1 MLEKTQSFIDL
12 IIAADNQ
19 YHPADLCSDRI
30 KNSVSPFY
38 TTSTTALNNE
48 LLRLIEVCAQCLNC
62 SRSVILSTALALLI
76 ERYTDQKLFSFAK
89 AYVGKNVRISLINIE
104 YHEKSC
110 GSDFVNDV
118 RIVLESSRDFI
129 LDSDLENEIAQNRML
144 QQHLQ
149 VISCFEPNA
158 YSSELIT
165 VIKSCKSSILF
176 SISAEDEI
184 VIVYDSDRIESE
196 YIDQIA
202 SHYVNVL
209 AELAADPSRYIETI
223 DVQSKEETQRA
234 VNEWNET
241 TPVNNYQTDLA
252 SMFDLQCG
260 KDPHASAIIS
270 ERMCLT
276 FGELSHRVAALAS
289 KLSAYG
295 IVTESP
301 VAVCMDRSIE
311 HIISMLAIIK
321 CNATYVP
328 IDMNSLPQE
337 QIGIILDDCKPV
349 ILLTTEFY
357 LKGLQVSNVPVVNV
371 TSHYEMQAECRFDS
385 IRRSGDDCFYILYT
399 SGSSGRPKGVEGLY
413 KGIVNRL
420 QWMWDTYPFT
430 DSDIGCNRTPIGFID
445 HIAEIL
451 SPLLKGVSL
460 YIPDNYQN
468 DSAESIATYICK
480 NRISRIILVPSLL
493 SRLLYLDTN
502 ALLDMSSLKYVF
514 SSGEPLSTTLVTQ
527 FYQHL
532 KSAHLVNIYGSTEV
546 SADVTWYEVKRF
558 FAADVLRYFSQSI
571 DLPGDLKESVLDG
584 YSNPIKADRITS
596 ENVPVELIA
605 SRFCSS
611 HMADFPVSPEQ
622 YYKRLY
628 SDVFPFVI
636 NTASPKYIGHMTS
649 ALPDFVHD
657 ISKLIS
663 QLNQNLVKIETAKS
677 LIFLERETLA
687 VLHRAFYRCSDQFY
701 NEHVQKLNA
710 NLGLVTTGGTT
721 ANITALLTARN
732 KALFTTYE
740 NFASSGKSIY
750 RLLNENGYADMTIL
764 GTHRMHY
771 SIRKA
776 ISVLGI
782 GIETILYVDTDTNGR
797 LDTRDLQDKIQYCNK
812 NNILILAIIG
822 IAGAT
827 ESGQIDPLDDIGA
840 IAREHGIHFH
850 VDAAWGGTTIF
861 SDTYKYKLKG
871 IELADSI
878 TFCGHKQLYLPQ
890 GISICLFKDPDQL
903 QFATTIASYQAS
915 ADSYDVG
922 KFTLEGS
929 RSAISLCLHAA
940 LQMIGRK
947 GYETLVNYSM
957 DLTSF
962 FAKIIDASS
971 AFELLMYPDLNI
983 VNYRYIPTKYRQKV
997 LDGSL
1002 TNDDQREINT
1012 FNKQLQE
1019 KQFLKGKTFVSKTTL
1034 THTRYGSIP
1043 LVVFRVVL
1051 SNPLTTYAD
1060 LYEVLEDQLSIAQE
1074 INSDEDCFKIGLHYK
1089 IVQKKIKQVN
1099 AFDDRIVVSKVDEH
1113 IVPIGKPIY
1122 NCKAYVLD
1130 RKLRICPV
1138 GVSGELYVSG
1148 MALARGYHNNEV
1160 LTKECFVDNPFVTG
1174 EKMYKTGD
1182 RVKYGSDGTIEY
1194 LGRFD
1199 DQVKINGYRVE
1210 PSAIEYYIDQI
1221 ESVLQCKVIAITNKS
1236 GKPSLAAFIIMKKH
1250 VDSTVI
1256 REQLQTKLPDY
1267 MVPHN
1272 CVFLNTFP
1280 LLPNGKIDKVRLA
1293 EMVKD

>member
-1 MLEKTQSFIDL
+1 MMENTQSLIDTL
-12 IIAADNQ
+12 IVTEKQ
-19 YHPADLCSDRI
+19 YHPADLCSGFI
-30 KNSVSPFY
+30 KKSITPYYSIVKKTLNSDLLLLLEGH
-38 TTSTTALNNE
+38 AL
-48 LLRLIEVCAQCLNC
+48 RLNC
-62 SRSVILSTALALLI
+62 SQSAILNAALALLI
-76 ERYTDQKLFSFAK
+76 ERYDDVKEFSFAK
-89 AYVGKNVRISLINIE
+89 VVTGSKTQLSLITIE
-104 YHEKSC
+104 YNENTT
-110 GSDFVNDV
+110 GYEFVNAFVKSFDIPV
-118 RIVLESSRDFI
+118 DSSFETQI
-129 LDSDLENEIAQNRML
+129 QQNRLL
-144 QQHLQ
+144 QQYFR
-149 VISCFEPNA
+149 VITNFEQ
-158 YSSELIT
+158 YSDSNEMIRIGKFCNT
-165 VIKSCKSSILF
+165 SVLF
-176 SISAEDEI
+176 SVNKTSEI
-184 VIVYDSDRIESE
+184 VIVYDSDRIESG
-196 YIDQIA
+196 YVSQIA
-202 SHYVNVL
+202 SHYVNIL
-209 AELAADPSRYIETI
+209 TALISDLSRQIGTL
-223 DVQSKEETQRA
+223 DLLSNDETQRE
-234 VNEWNET
+234 VISWNET
-241 TPVNNYQTDLA
+241 TPVNQYCSDM
-252 SMFDLQCG
+252 SMLFDTQCV
-260 KDPHASAIIS
+260 KDPDALAIVSDRI
-270 ERMCLT
+270 CLT
-276 FGELSHRVAALAS
+276 FNELNNRVSSLAS
-289 KLSAYG
+289 RLAARG
-295 IVTESP
+295 VCTESP
-301 VAVCMDRSIE
+301 VAVCMDRSAE
-311 HIISMLAIIK
+311 QIITMLAIIK
-321 CNATYVP
+321 CNATYIP

-337 QIGIILDDCKPV
+337 QIRIILDDCRPV
-349 ILLTTEFY
+349 IILTTEEY
-357 LKGLQVSNVPVVNV
+357 IQRLRPENVPVVNV
-371 TSHYEMQAECRFDS
+371 TSEFNGPEECRIGTF
-385 IRRSGDDCFYILYT
+385 RRSGDDRFYILYT

-413 KGIVNRL
+413 KGIINRL

-430 DSDIGCNRTPIGFID
+430 ESDIGCNRTPIGFVD

-451 SPLLKGVSL
+451 SPLLKGVTL
-460 YIPDNYQN
+460 YIPDSYQN
-468 DSAESIATYICK
+468 SSAQSIATYICK
-480 NRISRIILVPSLL
+480 NRISRLILVPSLL
-493 SRLLYLDTN
+493 SQILNLDTN
-502 ALLDMSSLKYVF
+502 TLLEMSSLKYVF
-514 SSGEPLSTTLVTQ
+514 SSGEPLNNSLVTH

-532 KSAHLVNIYGSTEV
+532 KSARLVNIYGSTEV

-584 YSNPIKADRITS
+584 YSNPITADRITS
-596 ENVPVELIA
+596 ENVPIESIA

-611 HMADFPVSPEQ
+611 HMADFPISPEQ

-701 NEHVQKLNA
+701 DEHIQKLNA

-750 RLLNENGYADMTIL
+750 RLLNEKGYADMTIL

-782 GIETILYVDTDTNGR
+782 GIETIIYVDTDNNGR
-797 LDTRDLQDKIQYCNK
+797 LDTVDLQDKILYCK
-812 NNILILAIIG
+812 QNNILVLAIIG

-827 ESGQIDPLDDIGA
+827 ESGQIDPLDDIGT
-840 IAREHGIHFH
+840 IAREYGIHFH

-861 SDTYKYKLKG
+861 SDTYKHKLLG

-971 AFELLMYPDLNI
+971 AFELIMYPDLNI
-983 VNYRYIPTKYRQKV
+983 VNYRYIPTRFRKKV
-997 LDGSL
+997 LDGTL
-1002 TNDDQREINT
+1002 TNDDQLEINS
-1012 FNKQLQE
+1012 FNKLLQE

-1034 THTRYGSIP
+1034 IHTRYGSIP

-1074 INSDEDCFKIGLHYK
+1074 INRDEDCFKIGLHYK
-1089 IVQKKIKQVN
+1089 IVQKEIRQVN
-1099 AFDDRIVVSKVDEH
+1099 AFDDKMVVSRADEH
-1113 IVPIGKPIY
+1113 IVPIGKPVY
-1122 NCKAYVLD
+1122 NCKAYILD
-1130 RKLRICPV
+1130 TRLRVCPP
-1138 GVSGELYVSG
+1138 GVPGELYISG
-1148 MALARGYHNNEV
+1148 MALARGYHNNKQ
-1160 LTKECFVDNPFVTG
+1160 LTNECFVDNPFITG

-1182 RVKYGSDGTIEY
+1182 RVKYGPDGTIEY

-1199 DQVKINGYRVE
+1199 DQVKIHGYRVE

-1221 ESVLQCKVIAITNKS
+1221 GSVQQCKVIAITKES
-1236 GKPSLAAFIIMKKH
+1236 EQPVLAAFIIMKEN
-1250 VDSTVI
+1250 VDSSVI

-1267 MVPHN
+1267 MVPQQF
-1272 CVFLNTFP
+1272 VVLDRFP
-1280 LLPNGKIDKVRLA
+1280 LLPSGKIDKQRLV
-1293 EMVKD
+1293 EMLAP

>member
-1 MLEKTQSFIDL
+1 MENAQNLIDRY
-12 IIAADNQ
+12 IVADRH
-19 YHPADLCSDRI
+19 YHPADLCSGYLKKTI
-30 KNSVSPFY
+30 TPSY
-38 TTSTTALNNE
+38 TIVTKTLNG
-48 LLRLIEVCAQCLNC
+48 LLSDLIDNHSIHLRCPQP
-62 SRSVILSTALALLI
+62 VILNTALALLV
-76 ERYTDQKLFSFAK
+76 ERYDDLKQFSFARL
-89 AYVGKNVRISLINIE
+89 AIAGNARLSLVKIDYDAAFTGYEFIR
-104 YHEKSC
+104 SVFSAC
-110 GSDFVNDV
+110 TTCSDFVVDAEFKNV
-118 RIVLESSRDFI
+118 MQ
-129 LDSDLENEIAQNRML
+129 QNRIL
-144 QQHLQ
+144 QQYFR
-149 VISCFEPNA
+149 VISNFETNA
-158 YSSELIT
+158 DIDEMIMVGKLCNSSL
-165 VIKSCKSSILF
+165 LF
-176 SISAEDEI
+176 SMNQSSGI
-184 VIVYDSDRIESE
+184 VIAYDSDRIESE
-196 YIDQIA
+196 YVDQIA
-202 SHYVNVL
+202 CHYVNIL
-209 AELAADPSRYIETI
+209 TTLSTDL
-223 DVQSKEETQRA
+223 SKQIGTLDILSQDEIRKA
-234 VNEWNET
+234 VITWNET
-241 TPVNNYQTDLA
+241 SSVNQYQSDLS
-252 SMFDLQCG
+252 SMFDIQCG
-260 KDPHASAIIS
+260 KDPDALAIVS
-270 ERMCLT
+270 DRMCLT
-276 FGELSHRVAALAS
+276 FSELNNRIISLAS
-289 KLSAYG
+289 MLSVRG
-295 IVTESP
+295 VSTESP
-301 VAVCMDRSIE
+301 VAVCMDRSAE
-311 HIISMLAIIK
+311 HIISLLAIIK
-321 CNATYVP
+321 CNATYIPV
-328 IDMNSLPQE
+328 DMNSLPQE
-337 QIGIILDDCKPV
+337 QIGIILDDCRPV
-349 ILLTTEFY
+349 IVLTTEKY
-357 LKGLQVSNVPVVNV
+357 LQRVCHADIPVVNV
-371 TSHYEMQAECRFDS
+371 TSQYSGQDTFHTGTIQ
-385 IRRSGDDCFYILYT
+385 RSGDDRFYILYT

-413 KGIVNRL
+413 KGIINRL

-430 DSDIGCNRTPIGFID
+430 DSDIGCNRTPIGFVD

-451 SPLLKGVSL
+451 SPLLKGVTL
-460 YIPDNYQN
+460 YIPDDNQN
-468 DSAESIATYICK
+468 SNALSIATYIYK

-493 SRLLYLDTN
+493 SRILHLDTDE
-502 ALLDMSSLKYVF
+502 LLNMSSLKYVF
-514 SSGEPLSTTLVTQ
+514 SSGEPLSNTLVTQ

-532 KSAHLVNIYGSTEV
+532 KSARLVNIYGSTEV

-571 DLPGDLKESVLDG
+571 DLPGGLKESVLDG
-584 YSNPIKADRITS
+584 YPNPITEDRITS
-596 ENVPVELIA
+596 GNVPIEAIA

-611 HMADFPVSPEQ
+611 QMADFPISPEQ

-663 QLNQNLVKIETAKS
+663 QLNQNLVKVETAKS

-701 NEHVQKLNA
+701 NEHIQKLNA

-740 NFASSGKSIY
+740 TFASSGKSIY
-750 RLLNENGYADMTIL
+750 RLLNEKGYADMTIL

-782 GIETILYVDTDTNGR
+782 GIETIIYVATDSNGR
-797 LDTRDLQDKIQYCNK
+797 LDTDDLQEKITYCKQNK
-812 NNILILAIIG
+812 ILVLAVIG

-840 IAREHGIHFH
+840 IARQHGIHFH
-850 VDAAWGGTTIF
+850 VDAAWGGTMIF
-861 SDTYKYKLKG
+861 SDTYKHKLRG
-871 IELADSI
+871 VELADSI

-940 LQMIGRK
+940 LQMIGKK

-971 AFELLMYPDLNI
+971 AFELIMYPDLNI
-983 VNYRYIPTKYRQKV
+983 VNYRYIPTKFRTKV
-997 LDGSL
+997 LDGNL
-1002 TNDDQREINT
+1002 TSDDQCEINS

-1034 THTRYGSIP
+1034 THTRYGSLP

-1074 INSDEDCFKIGLHYK
+1074 INSDEDCLKIGLHYK
-1089 IVQKKIKQVN
+1089 IVQKEIKRVH
-1099 AFDDRIVVSKVDEH
+1099 AFDERIVVSRADEH
-1113 IVPIGKPIY
+1113 IVPIGRPIC
-1122 NCKAYVLD
+1122 NCNAFILD
-1130 RKLRICPV
+1130 TKLRLCPI
-1138 GVSGELYVSG
+1138 GVPGELFISG
-1148 MALARGYHNNEV
+1148 MALARGYHNNAL
-1160 LTKECFVDNPFVTG
+1160 LTNECFIDNPFIAGV
-1174 EKMYKTGD
+1174 KMYKTGD
-1182 RVKYGSDGTIEY
+1182 RVKYAPDGTIEY

-1199 DQVKINGYRVE
+1199 DQVKIHGYRVE
-1210 PSAIEYYIDQI
+1210 PSAVEYYIDQI
-1221 ESVLQCKVIAITNKS
+1221 ESVLQSKVIAIIKEPE
-1236 GKPSLAAFIIMKKH
+1236 KPFLAAFIIIKEH
-1250 VDSTVI
+1250 IDSTVI

-1267 MVPHN
+1267 MVPQQ
-1272 CVFLNTFP
+1272 CIILDSFP
-1280 LLPNGKIDKVRLA
+1280 LLPSGKVDKKRLA
-1293 EMVKD
+1293 EMLVP

>member
-1 MLEKTQSFIDL
+1 MVEKTQNL
-12 IIAADNQ
+12 ISKLIVSEKQ
-19 YHPADLCSDRI
+19 FHPADLCSGFI
-30 KNSVSPFY
+30 KKPITPVYSTVI
-38 TTSTTALNNE
+38 TTLSSE
-48 LLRLIEVCAQCLNC
+48 LMLLLENLATRFNC
-62 SRSVILSTALALLI
+62 SRAVILNGALALLI
-76 ERYTDQKLFSFAK
+76 ERYDDVNAFSFSN
-89 AYVGKNVRISLINIE
+89 VTTETNVRVSLVNIE
-104 YHEKSC
+104 YNETATCYDFIHAVINAFTVC
-110 GSDFVNDV
+110 GNIIVDSDF
-118 RIVLESSRDFI
+118 EH
-129 LDSDLENEIAQNRML
+129 EIQQNRML
-144 QQHLQ
+144 QQYFR
-149 VISCFEPNA
+149 VISNFEQHSDIQEMIRIAKLCN
-158 YSSELIT
+158 SS
-165 VIKSCKSSILF
+165 VLF
-176 SISAEDEI
+176 TANKANEI
-184 VIVYDSDRIESE
+184 VIAYDSECIESD
-196 YIDQIA
+196 YVNQIA
-202 SHYVNVL
+202 SHYVKIL
-209 AELAADPSRYIETI
+209 TELISGIGRQTGTLDLMSN
-223 DVQSKEETQRA
+223 EELQKA
-234 VNEWNET
+234 LVSWNET
-241 TPVNNYQTDLA
+241 TPVNQHCSDMST
-252 SMFDLQCG
+252 MFDTQCV
-260 KDPHASAIIS
+260 KDADTLAIVSDRI
-270 ERMCLT
+270 CLT
-276 FGELSHRVAALAS
+276 FSELSNRVSSLAS
-289 KLSAYG
+289 GLMARG
-295 IVTESP
+295 VGTESP
-301 VAVCMDRSIE
+301 VAVCMDRSAE
-311 HIISMLAIIK
+311 QVISMLAIIK
-321 CNATYVP
+321 CNATYIP
-328 IDMNSLPQE
+328 IDMKSLPQE
-337 QIGIILDDCKPV
+337 QIRIILDDCKPV
-349 ILLTTEFY
+349 IILTTEVY
-357 LKGLQVSNVPVVNV
+357 VSGLQLDNIPVVNV
-371 TSHYEMQAECRFDS
+371 TSAYNGPQEFRFPAFE
-385 IRRSGDDCFYILYT
+385 RSGDDCFYILYT
-399 SGSSGRPKGVEGLY
+399 SGSSGNPKGVEGLY
-413 KGIVNRL
+413 KGILNRL

-430 DSDIGCNRTPIGFID
+430 DSDIGCNRTPVGFVD

-451 SPLLKGVSL
+451 SPLLKGVTL
-460 YIPDNYQN
+460 YIPDEHQN
-468 DSAESIATYICK
+468 SSAQAIAAYIYK
-480 NRISRIILVPSLL
+480 NRISRVILVPSLL
-493 SRLLYLDTN
+493 SRILHLDTN
-502 ALLDMSSLKYVF
+502 TLLDLSCLKYVF
-514 SSGEPLSTTLVTQ
+514 SSGEPLSNGLATQ

-532 KSAHLVNIYGSTEV
+532 KSARLVNIYGSTEV
-546 SADVTWYEVKRF
+546 SADVTWYEVQRF

-584 YSNPIKADRITS
+584 YSNPITEDRITS
-596 ENVPVELIA
+596 ENVPIESIA

-611 HMADFPVSPEQ
+611 HIADFPISPEQ

-701 NEHVQKLNA
+701 NENIQKLNA

-732 KALFTTYE
+732 KALFSTYE

-782 GIETILYVDTDTNGR
+782 GIETIIYVDTDNNGR
-797 LDTRDLQDKIQYCNK
+797 LDIGDLQNKLLYCK
-812 NNILILAIIG
+812 QNNILVLALIG

-840 IAREHGIHFH
+840 IARKHGIHFH

-861 SDTYKYKLKG
+861 SDTYKHKLRG

-962 FAKIIDASS
+962 FAKIINASS
-971 AFELLMYPDLNI
+971 AFELIMYPDLNI
-983 VNYRYIPTKYRQKV
+983 VNYRYVPTKFRKKV
-997 LDGSL
+997 LDGTL
-1002 TNDDQREINT
+1002 TNDDQLEINS
-1012 FNKQLQE
+1012 FNKMLQE

-1074 INSDEDCFKIGLHYK
+1074 INRDEDCFKIGLHYK
-1089 IVQKKIKQVN
+1089 IVQKEIRKVN
-1099 AFDDRIVVSKVDEH
+1099 AFDDRMVVSKADEH

-1122 NCKAYVLD
+1122 NCKAYILD
-1130 RKLRICPV
+1130 TRIRICPP
-1138 GVSGELYVSG
+1138 GVPGELYIAG
-1148 MALARGYHNNEV
+1148 KALARGYHNNRV
-1160 LTKECFVDNPFVTG
+1160 LTNECFVDNPFVTG

-1182 RVKYGSDGTIEY
+1182 RVKYRSDGTIEY

-1199 DQVKINGYRVE
+1199 DQVKIHGYRVE
-1210 PSAIEYYIDQI
+1210 PSAVEYSIDLLD
-1221 ESVLQCKVIAITNKS
+1221 SVVQCKVIAITKEPEKS
-1236 GKPSLAAFIIMKKH
+1236 CLVAFIILKDH
-1250 VDSTVI
+1250 VDSSTI
-1256 REQLQTKLPDY
+1256 RAQLQSKLPDY
-1267 MVPHN
+1267 MIPERFI
-1272 CVFLNTFP
+1272 FLDTFP
-1280 LLPNGKIDKVRLA
+1280 LLPSGKIDKQRLS
-1293 EMVKD
+1293 EMASV

>member
-1 MLEKTQSFIDL
+1 MLENTQSLIDK
-12 IIAADNQ
+12 IIVSEKR
-19 YHPADLCSDRI
+19 YYPADLCSGFI
-30 KNSVSPFY
+30 ENPVSPSY
-38 TTSTTALNNE
+38 SLITTVLSSE
-48 LLRLIEVCAQCLNC
+48 LLQLLEIHALRFHC
-62 SRSVILSTALALLI
+62 SRSVFLDTALAVLI
-76 ERYTDQKLFSFAK
+76 ERYDDVKEYSFAK
-89 AYVGKNVRISLINIE
+89 VSTESNVRLSLVNLE
-104 YHEKSC
+104 YDDKAT
-110 GSDFVNDV
+110 GN
-118 RIVLESSRDFI
+118 DFI
-129 LDSDLENEIAQNRML
+129 NRVISAFAAGREIIVDSNFEKEIQQNRVL
-144 QQHLQ
+144 QQYFR
-149 VISCFEPNA
+149 VISNFEQHSDIHEMIRVAKLCN
-158 YSSELIT
+158 SS
-165 VIKSCKSSILF
+165 VLF
-176 SISAEDEI
+176 SVNKNNEI
-184 VIVYDSDRIESE
+184 VITYDSDRIESD
-196 YIDQIA
+196 YVNQIA
-202 SHYVNVL
+202 SHYINIL
-209 AELAADPSRYIETI
+209 TALNSDLSRQVGTLDLLSI
-223 DVQSKEETQRA
+223 DETQRA
-234 VNEWNET
+234 IISWNET
-241 TPVNNYQTDLA
+241 SPVNHSCCDMSMLFDAQCVKDADALA
-252 SMFDLQCG
+252 VVSDRL
-260 KDPHASAIIS
+260 
-270 ERMCLT
+270 CLT
-276 FGELSHRVAALAS
+276 FSELNNRVSSLAS
-289 KLSAYG
+289 RLSALG
-295 IVTESP
+295 VSTESP
-301 VAVCMDRSIE
+301 VAVCMDRSAE

-321 CNATYVP
+321 CNATYIP

-337 QIGIILDDCKPV
+337 QIRIILDDCRPV
-349 ILLTTEFY
+349 MLLTTEMY
-357 LKGLQVSNVPVVNV
+357 LQGLQSNNVPVVNV
-371 TSHYEMQAECRFDS
+371 TTQYNGPQECRIDTVK
-385 IRRSGDDCFYILYT
+385 RSGDDRFYILYT

-430 DSDIGCNRTPIGFID
+430 DSDIGCNRTPIGFVD

-451 SPLLKGVSL
+451 SPLLKGVTL
-460 YIPDNYQN
+460 YIPDSHQN
-468 DSAESIATYICK
+468 STAQSIAMYIYK
-480 NRISRIILVPSLL
+480 NRIGRIILVPSLL
-493 SRLLYLDTN
+493 SQILHLDTN
-502 ALLDMSSLKYVF
+502 TLLDLSSLKYVF
-514 SSGEPLSTTLVTQ
+514 SSGEPLSNTLVTQ

-532 KSAHLVNIYGSTEV
+532 KSARLVNIYGSTEV

-571 DLPGDLKESVLDG
+571 DLPGGLKESVLDG
-584 YSNPIKADRITS
+584 YSNPITADRITTG
-596 ENVPVELIA
+596 NVSIDSIA

-611 HMADFPVSPEQ
+611 HMADFPISPEQ

-701 NEHVQKLNA
+701 NENIQKLNA

-750 RLLNENGYADMTIL
+750 RLLNEKGYADMTIL

-782 GIETILYVDTDTNGR
+782 GIETILYVDTDNNGR
-797 LDTRDLQDKIQYCNK
+797 LDTGDLQDKIVYCKK
-812 NNILILAIIG
+812 NNILVLAVIG

-827 ESGQIDPLDDIGA
+827 ESGQIDPLDEIGA
-840 IAREHGIHFH
+840 IARQHGIHFH

-861 SDTYKYKLKG
+861 SDTYKHKLRG

-890 GISICLFKDPDQL
+890 GISICLFRDPDQL

-971 AFELLMYPDLNI
+971 AFELIMYPDLNI
-983 VNYRYIPTKYRQKV
+983 VNYRYIPTGFRKKV
-997 LDGSL
+997 LDATL
-1002 TNDDQREINT
+1002 TSDEQLEINS
-1012 FNKQLQE
+1012 FNKLLQE

-1089 IVQKKIKQVN
+1089 IVQKEIKQVN
-1099 AFDDRIVVSKVDEH
+1099 AFDDRIVVSRADEH
-1113 IVPIGKPIY
+1113 IIPIGKPIY

-1130 RKLRICPV
+1130 RKLRVCPV
-1138 GVSGELYVSG
+1138 GVSGELYISG
-1148 MALARGYHNNEV
+1148 MALARGYHNNES
-1160 LTKECFVDNPFVTG
+1160 LTKECFVDNPFVSG

-1182 RVKYGSDGTIEY
+1182 RVKYAPDGTLEY

-1199 DQVKINGYRVE
+1199 DQVKIQGYRVE

-1221 ESVLQCKVIAITNKS
+1221 ESVQQCKVIAITKES
-1236 GKPSLAAFIIMKKH
+1236 EKPALAAFIIMKEP
-1250 VDSTVI
+1250 VDSSVI

-1267 MVPHN
+1267 MVPQQ
-1272 CVFLNTFP
+1272 CVVLNTFP
-1280 LLPNGKIDKVRLA
+1280 LLPSGKVDKVRLA
-1293 EMVKD
+1293 EMLAP